1 MELMNTATR
10 RRGDLTD
17 PSLLEYAQLGAIRR
31 VTSPDATPTSWKSEP
46 WKQCDAA

>member
-10 RRGDLTD
+10 RQADLTG

-31 VTSPDATPTSWKSEP
+31 EISPDVTKKLRTWAP
-46 WKQCDAA
+46 